1 MRSVQ
6 TTKQS
11 SLLNIAAFGA
21 ILAFGG
27 NVAIA
32 QDAVQDGTEPAEQ
45 TADSG
50 AQPDEAATARGG
62 GAAGK
67 ASFKRDGRGQ
77 GAGHARGIE
86 KSDIRRGHVQ
96 GRRAQGEPGDN
107 FCPKVAPK
115 DGPVAESDQA
125 SNARW
130 CNLKTNQDASAPA
143 DATTRRGPPAQHG
156 EGAGNRLRGDLDA
169 DGDGHADA
177 AARAGGFKAGKSLAD
192 TVKVAAP
199 ADEPDTTQ
207 QGDPV
212 PDIGITVK
220 QPSAAAAKPGDPIP
234 GIDITVKQGPGR

>member
-1 MRSVQ
+1 VIKRGIKMRSVQ

-77 GAGHARGIE
+77 GTGHARGIE
-86 KSDIRRGHVQ
+86 KSDIRRGQ
-96 GRRAQGEPGDN
+96 LRGREAQ
-107 FCPKVAPK
+107 
-115 DGPVAESDQA
+115 
-125 SNARW
+125 
-130 CNLKTNQDASAPA
+130 
-143 DATTRRGPPAQHG
+143 
-156 EGAGNRLRGDLDA
+156 GAGNTSRGDLDA

-207 QGDPV
+207 QGDP
-212 PDIGITVK
+212 
-220 QPSAAAAKPGDPIP
+220 IP